1 MKNVPNPPPS
11 ERLAFSIKELA
22 LADGLSEDKIRDEI
36 RSGRLL
42 ARKVGRRTIIT
53 KEDHRRWL
61 AGLPVLVACVIL
73 VACALLAVAASEWQT
88 AAIQGDLTSQYRLA
102 QPCPSEGVFVAL
114 AIDFA
119 AINRA
124 ALAVLPSLLVRWAP
138 GGIVCGSEY
147 VALNP
152 TRADRRPGSFK
163 VNLRSGKWADF
174 ATGDKG
180 GDPIGLAAYLSGTGQ
195 AEAARNLA
203 AMLGMSHD

>member
-1 MKNVPNPPPS
+1 MKHARNPPLS
-11 ERLAFSIKELA
+11 DRLAFSITEA
-22 LADGLSEDKIRDEI
+22 SEAVGLSKDKIRDEI
-36 RSGRLL
+36 RSGRLR
-42 ARKVGRRTIIT
+42 ARKCGRRTIIT
-53 KEDHRRWL
+53 KEDFNRWL
-61 AGLPVLVACVIL
+61 AGLPVLAACVIL

-152 TRADRRPGSFK
+152 TRADRSPGSFK
-163 VNLRSGKWADF
+163 VNLRTGKWADF

-180 GDPIGLAAYLSGTGQ
+180 GDPISLAAYLAGIGQ
-195 AEAARNLA
+195 AEAARTLA
-203 AMLGMSHD
+203 EMLGLRHE